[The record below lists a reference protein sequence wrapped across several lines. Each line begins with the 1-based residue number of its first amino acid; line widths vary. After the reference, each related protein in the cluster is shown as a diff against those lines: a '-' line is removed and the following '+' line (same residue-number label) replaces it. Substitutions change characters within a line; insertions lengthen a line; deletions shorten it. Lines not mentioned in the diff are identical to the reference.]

1 MRGLRLLAKSDDES
15 PVLDESDD
23 IGMDNQ
29 PSIND
34 LATPC
39 EATNAQGAEG
49 ADSVENSREASSSA
63 AARSDQEE
71 DVDDDDWIDV
81 PDGMS
86 Y

>member
-1 MRGLRLLAKSDDES
+1 MAKSDDES

-29 PSIND
+29 QSTND
-34 LATPC
+34 LATAC
-39 EATNAQGAEG
+39 KATNAQGAE
-49 ADSVENSREASSSA
+49 SVENSREASSSA
-63 AARSDQEE
+63 AARSGQEE
-71 DVDDDDWIDV
+71 DVDDHDWIDV